1 MVLAAESLE
10 QLMNFTPIRGDATA
24 SSIGARLKA
33 LRVRRG
39 LTLEVV
45 ARPLGVTKSCVSQWE
60 RGRSPPGAKYF
71 ETLAAT
77 LDTTVTY
84 LLTGA
89 HHSPAPDP
97 TIKVEAPDVVLR
109 ARKDIARALGIDLSK
124 VRVEID
130 HP

>member
-1 MVLAAESLE
+1 
-10 QLMNFTPIRGDATA
+10 MNFTPIRAAATA
-24 SSIGARLKA
+24 SSIGARLKE
-33 LRVRRG
+33 LRTRRR
-39 LTLEVV
+39 LTLESV
-45 ARPLGVTKSCVSQWE
+45 ARPLGVTRSCVSQWE

-71 ETLAAT
+71 ETLAET
-77 LDTTVTY
+77 LNTTVAY

-89 HHSPAPDP
+89 SEGSASDR
-97 TIKVEAPDVVLR
+97 TLVVEAPDVVLR